1 MGRCAGPSTRS
12 SPLSRR
18 TRTRSCPRACPS
30 LRSLRSATA
39 LTPSPSPHSTR
50 TRILTDRLSRNIIQ
64 DLVELETAV
73 KLKDGV
79 DRSPKRVAST
89 QKRFTSAID
98 NLDKFLAYFK

>member
-1 MGRCAGPSTRS
+1 M
-12 SPLSRR
+12 
-18 TRTRSCPRACPS
+18 
-30 LRSLRSATA
+30 
-39 LTPSPSPHSTR
+39 
-50 TRILTDRLSRNIIQ
+50 
-64 DLVELETAV
+64 VELETAV